1 MTSSLTYIKMWQ
13 KALQLEILHLKKY
26 GSNKYLVKNGRLL
39 NRKDGFTYYFESDQT
54 VNIPVGSIVRIQW
67 GQTKVEGRIL
77 SSEGESI
84 IVKIDQSIGELLS
97 ELMIWHDPWE
107 LLDQLIQRLEELKKS
122 KRKRLRIKNLM
133 DPSMQIKHP
142 TDIIKSNVH
151 ELILRSKYNPI
162 TYVWGPPGTGKTYTL
177 ARVAANKYFQGKK
190 ILVLAHSNQAVD
202 VLMMEIS
209 SFVEKKGKSREGDI
223 LRYGS
228 QQSEAISQFGSLH
241 INQLLKVSQPTLAEQ
256 KESLKEERRLLK
268 KDLVSS
274 FSHRDSDQLL
284 QIETK
289 LASILEKIHQKE
301 IQFLKDAD
309 IIGTTLAKAASDPNV
324 YEKEFDLC
332 ILDEASMAFVPQVGF
347 ATSLGKR
354 MIVCGDFKQL
364 PPIAT
369 ARHSLVDEWLKEDIF
384 HKAGVTESI
393 KGGKLHPHLFLLK
406 EQRRMHPEIS
416 SFTNKYIYQSLVGDH
431 KGVAEARKS
440 IVERNPFPNRASVFL
455 DTSYTGTHCITESM
469 SNSRFN
475 MWQLLLSF
483 QLIHEA
489 YLDGNT
495 SIGYITPYRVQAQL
509 MEKLLAELYKNEL
522 QQADIVS
529 ATIHRFQGSERD
541 VMVFDTADSYPQNR
555 AGMLLIGKESERLI
569 NVAITRTKGKL
580 IHISNGSFIKE
591 HVYPSKT
598 LRKFVDHQLNF
609 DQVVKPWD
617 IGLWIRNQ
625 HPRLQWMHAKKLDR
639 VMNDLHGA
647 KRSIVFSMPND
658 QVLSN
663 EWIQTLN
670 ERNKG
675 VELTVIS
682 KQVFPFLKP
691 DHIVNEAFPFP
702 FVLIDQQFLWLGI
715 PMEGS
720 RFVQPPYVS
729 VRLDSSTI
737 CEYFFR
743 NCMNFS
749 A

>member
-1 MTSSLTYIKMWQ
+1 MTSSLAYIKMWQ

-39 NRKDGFTYYFESDQT
+39 NQKDGFTYYFETDQI
-54 VNIPVGSIVRIQW
+54 VHIPVGSIVRIQW

-97 ELMIWHDPWE
+97 ELIIWHDPWE

-190 ILVLAHSNQAVD
+190 VLVLAHSNQAVD

-241 INQLLKVSQPTLAEQ
+241 INQLLKNRQPTLAEQ

-268 KDLVSS
+268 KDLASS
-274 FSHRDSDQLL
+274 FSHLDSDQLL

-369 ARHSLVDEWLKEDIF
+369 ARHSLVNEWLKEDIF

-431 KGVAEARKS
+431 KGVAEARKN
-440 IVERNPFPNRASVFL
+440 IVERNPFPSRASIFL
-455 DTSYTGTHCITESM
+455 DTSHTGTHCITERM

-489 YLDGNT
+489 FLDGNR
-495 SIGYITPYRVQAQL
+495 SIGYITPYRAQALL
-509 MEKLLAELYKNEL
+509 MEKLLADLYKNEL

-541 VMVFDTADSYPQNR
+541 VMVFDTVDSYPQNR

-580 IHISNGSFIKE
+580 IHISNGSFMKE

-609 DQVVKPWD
+609 DQAVNPWE
-617 IGLWIRNQ
+617 IGSWIRNQ

-639 VMNDLHGA
+639 VMNDLHAA

-658 QVLSN
+658 HVLSN
-663 EWIQTLN
+663 EWIQII
-670 ERNKG
+670 K
-675 VELTVIS
+675 
-682 KQVFPFLKP
+682 
-691 DHIVNEAFPFP
+691 
-702 FVLIDQQFLWLGI
+702 
-715 PMEGS
+715 
-720 RFVQPPYVS
+720 
-729 VRLDSSTI
+729 
-737 CEYFFR
+737 
-743 NCMNFS
+743 
-749 A
+749 